1 MDNEFPIFGLMMRR
15 GSRRLSGRD
24 EPLCMERVAAASVG
38 IGDANRL
45 IKLEN
50 LRSEAL
56 GAILTIHD

>member
-1 MDNEFPIFGLMMRR
+1 MMRR

-38 IGDANRL
+38 IGDVNRL